1 MKSVLKA
8 SVFAL
13 TTAFAAGAFAAD
25 YNVDPAHSSVSFV
38 IGHLGVSQ
46 TLGQFRKFS
55 GDFSYDAD
63 KPDTSKVSL
72 VIDTTSI
79 DTNYEPRDKHLS
91 SPDFL
96 DVKQFPE
103 LTFKSTAY
111 KGDANGGELTGDM
124 TLHGV
129 TKPITF
135 TLHKVG
141 EGKDPWGGYRAG
153 FVATTQ
159 IKRSEFGITNFI
171 PGVTDETDIT
181 VRIEGVRK

>member
-1 MKSVLKA
+1 MKTLLCA
-8 SVFAL
+8 SAL
-13 TTAFAAGAFAAD
+13 TLAAFAASAQAAD
-25 YNVDPAHSSVSFV
+25 YSVDPAHSSVSFT
-38 IGHLGVSQ
+38 IGHLGTSV

-55 GDFSYDAD
+55 GDY
-63 KPDTSKVSL
+63 SL
-72 VIDTTSI
+72 DETNPAASSVKLTIDSASV

-103 LTFKSTAY
+103 ITFTSTAY
-111 KGDANGGELTGDM
+111 EGTADAGKLTGDM

-129 TKPITF
+129 TKPVSFDVKKI
-135 TLHKVG
+135 G
-141 EGKDPWGGYRAG
+141 EGKDPWGGYRSG
-153 FVATTQ
+153 FVATTT

-171 PGVTDETDIT
+171 PGVTDETDLT